1 MSAQDRADDRAR
13 GASGAP
19 KRRPPVVS
27 TKGPVLS
34 LVINVWR
41 VSLLFVFW
49 HFVGALVWLRTH
61 TRVPRWLGSDGREVA
76 VRLWTIAWLTFVW
89 VLLWG
94 TLSWANVIA
103 GIVLAMLVLT
113 VLPLPRVP
121 VEGRIHPLSVLQLVG
136 RLIVDFFVSSVQ
148 IGWMAIRPG
157 RPPLGAVVRVRVAI
171 KSDMVLTLAVDY
183 LNLVPGTMVLEI
195 DHRRRM
201 LYVHVFDVRS
211 EKKVRAFYDQV
222 AYVERMFIKAFERD
236 SEWHPSPF
244 HGIDEDFHHVR
255 TVDRS
260 VDNARSID
268 DTEPERRQGE
278 PERERGDS

>member
-1 MSAQDRADDRAR
+1 MREPNGLERVGEPR
-13 GASGAP
+13 
-19 KRRPPVVS
+19 VV
-27 TKGPVLS
+27 GLA
-34 LVINVWR
+34 
-41 VSLLFVFW
+41 
-49 HFVGALVWLRTH
+49 GDQQ
-61 TRVPRWLGSDGREVA
+61 VPRRIGVPQKGLPRSFQWLGSDGREVA

-103 GIVLAMLVLT
+103 GIVLAILVLT

-183 LNLVPGTMVLEI
+183 LNLVPGTMVL
-195 DHRRRM
+195 
-201 LYVHVFDVRS
+201 
-211 EKKVRAFYDQV
+211 
-222 AYVERMFIKAFERD
+222 
-236 SEWHPSPF
+236 
-244 HGIDEDFHHVR
+244 
-255 TVDRS
+255 
-260 VDNARSID
+260 
-268 DTEPERRQGE
+268 
-278 PERERGDS
+278 

>member
-13 GASGAP
+13 GASAAP

-27 TKGPVLS
+27 TKGPVMS

-268 DTEPERRQGE
+268 DAEPERRPAE

>member
-1 MSAQDRADDRAR
+1 MTT
-13 GASGAP
+13 GEPHTGKHTGPP
-19 KRRPPVVS
+19 KRRAPVVS

-34 LVINVWR
+34 LVINTWR
-41 VSLLFVFW
+41 VSLLFLFW
-49 HFVGALVWLRTH
+49 HFVSALVWLRNH
-61 TRVPRWLGSDGREVA
+61 TSLPKWLGGDSREVA

-94 TLSWANVIA
+94 TVSWANVI
-103 GIVLAMLVLT
+103 GGVVLAITVLT

-121 VEGRIHPLSVLQLVG
+121 VEGRIHPLSVARLLV
-136 RLIVDFFVSSVQ
+136 RMVVDFFVSSVQ
-148 IGWMAIRPG
+148 IGWMALRPG

-236 SEWHPSPF
+236 SEWHPSPY

-255 TVDRS
+255 PIEPVDGAPPAEEPDRTTGRS
-260 VDNARSID
+260 DR
-268 DTEPERRQGE
+268 GE
-278 PERERGDS
+278 S